1 MLIPYVDT
9 TLYPLIDL
17 STVPHSN
24 SFHLGFVIADADS
37 DPSWGGYHKVSSDF
51 MDKRI
56 KGKELICSFGGAY
69 GKELAQVCTTEKEL
83 FDKYKT
89 VIDRYD
95 FIALDFDIEGQALMD
110 ARSNYIRSKAIAMI
124 RKQYP
129 KLGINLTVPSMPFGL
144 TKTVLMMATDFDII
158 NIMAMN
164 FGNVKEMGA
173 AVCEAATN
181 AHKQTGKPIGVT
193 VMIGK
198 NDTGEVF
205 TLDDAKQ
212 LTEFAKHNSWLV
224 FKSFWSVHRD
234 RGVEGDLAQSSQVP
248 QKPWAF
254 SKLLK

>member
-24 SFHLGFVIADADS
+24 CIHLGFVIADADK

-51 MDKRI
+51 MDKRVN
-56 KGKELICSFGGAY
+56 GKELICSFGGAY
-69 GKELAQVCTTEKEL
+69 GKELAQVCTNEREL
-83 FDKYKT
+83 FEKYKT

-110 ARSNYIRSKAIAMI
+110 KKSNYLRSKAIEMI
-124 RKQYP
+124 RKTYP
-129 KLGINLTVPSMPFGL
+129 KLGINLTIPSMPFGL
-144 TKTVLMMATDFDII
+144 TNDVIYMSSEFDII

-164 FGNVKEMGA
+164 FGNVKEMGG

-181 AHKQTGKPIGVT
+181 AHKQTKKPIGIT

-198 NDTGEVF
+198 NDTGEIF
-205 TLDDAKQ
+205 TLDDARQ
-212 LTEFAKHNSWLV
+212 LTAFAKQNSWV
-224 FKSFWSVHRD
+224 AFKSFWSIHRD
-234 RGVEGDLAQSSQVP
+234 RGLDGDLAQSSQVA
-248 QKPWAF
+248 QNAF
-254 SKLLK
+254 QFSTLLK